1 MKYAALLVLL
11 LSNAAFANGLDD
23 LRTALGP
30 LQGQGSVRGTFEG
43 RQFKQE
49 IDKKDKAP
57 ENATASA
64 QVEEDA
70 TGLQVR
76 WDRATLK
83 RAAEESSP
91 PKGAKRS
98 ESLSTLIG
106 TSSALRVANL
116 VNYAPAFL
124 RSLDGAQL
132 KSERTDSYQG
142 RPARVLELSLVER
155 EPDDEHVSMKENA
168 HTAQVWL
175 GADNVPLAATVT
187 HKRKAKVMVFLS
199 FEQQAKEDFVFS
211 VVANRLVVLK
221 RDEQGTAKGIG
232 SDAQYRNTYS
242 FTPKA

>member
-1 MKYAALLVLL
+1 MKYAALLALL

-23 LRTALGP
+23 LRTALSA
-30 LQGQGSVRGTFEG
+30 LQGQGNVHGTFDA

-49 IDKKDKAP
+49 TDGKKPA

-64 QVEEDA
+64 LVEEDA
-70 TGLQVR
+70 TGLQIR
-76 WDRATLK
+76 WDRSTLK
-83 RAAEESSP
+83 RAADESNP
-91 PKGAKRS
+91 PKGGKRS
-98 ESLSTLIG
+98 EALSTLVG
-106 TSSALRVANL
+106 TASALRIGNL

-124 RSLDGAQL
+124 RALDGAQL
-132 KSERTDSYQG
+132 KSERTETYQG
-142 RPARVLELSLVER
+142 KPARVLELALVER
-155 EPDDEHVSMKENA
+155 APDDEHVSMKENT
-168 HTAQVWL
+168 HTALVWL
-175 GADNVPLAATVT
+175 GADNVPLAASVT

-211 VVANRLVVLK
+211 VAANRLVVLK

>member
-1 MKYAALLVLL
+1 MRYAALLALL

-23 LRTALGP
+23 LRAALSP
-30 LQGQGSVRGTFEG
+30 LQGQGTVRGTFEA

-49 IDKKDKAP
+49 VDKKDKAP
-57 ENATASA
+57 ENASASA

-76 WDRATLK
+76 WDRGTLK
-83 RAAEESSP
+83 RAADESSP
-91 PKGAKRS
+91 PKGVKRS

-106 TSSALRVANL
+106 TSSALRVANV

-124 RSLDGAQL
+124 RALDGAQL
-132 KSERTDSYQG
+132 KSERTDTYLG
-142 RPARVLELSLVER
+142 KPARLLELTLVER
-155 EPDDEHVSMKENA
+155 APDDEHVSMKENT

-175 GADNVPLAATVT
+175 GADNVPLAASVT

-199 FEQQAKEDFVFS
+199 FEQQAREDFVFS

-221 RDEQGTAKGIG
+221 REEQGTAKGIG

-242 FTPKA
+242 FTPKT

>member
-1 MKYAALLVLL
+1 MRYAALLVLL
-11 LSNAAFANGLDD
+11 LSNAACASGLDD
-23 LRTALGP
+23 LRTALGT
-30 LQGQGSVRGTFEG
+30 LQGQGSLRGTFEA

-49 IDKKDKAP
+49 VDSKKGP
-57 ENATASA
+57 ESAAASA

-70 TGLQVR
+70 SGLEIR

-83 RAAEESSP
+83 RAAEEASP

-106 TSSALRVANL
+106 TSSALRVSNL

-124 RSLDGAQL
+124 RALDGAQL
-132 KSERTDSYQG
+132 KSEHADTYQG
-142 RPARVLELSLVER
+142 KPARVLELTLVER
-155 EPDDEHVSMKENA
+155 APDDQHVSMKENT

-175 GADNVPLAATVT
+175 GADNLPLAATVA

-199 FEQQAKEDFVFS
+199 FEQQAKEDFVFG
-211 VVANRLVVLK
+211 VTANRLIVLK
-221 RDEQGTAKGIG
+221 REEQGTAKGIG